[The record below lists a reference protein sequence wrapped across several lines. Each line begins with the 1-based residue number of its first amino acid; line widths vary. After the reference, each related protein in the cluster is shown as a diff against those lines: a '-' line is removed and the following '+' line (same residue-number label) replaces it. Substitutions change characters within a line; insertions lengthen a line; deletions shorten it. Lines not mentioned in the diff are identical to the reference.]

1 MAELQEYKCP
11 NCGGGVNFDSFT
23 QNMKCPYCESSES
36 KVIDSR
42 PVDDGNSIRR
52 RRECLAC
59 TRRFTTYEQI
69 ESVPL
74 VVIKKD
80 GKRQVYNRQK
90 ILSGILRACEKTHVT
105 VAQIEGVVQDIE
117 AELFN
122 SMDSEITSTHIGN
135 LVMERL
141 KKLDPIAYVRFA
153 SVYRE
158 FKDVSTFMEELNS
171 IIHTGKEKAE

>member
-1 MAELQEYKCP
+1 
-11 NCGGGVNFDSFT
+11 
-23 QNMKCPYCESSES
+23 MKCPYCENTES

-42 PVDDGNSIRR
+42 PVDEGNSIRR

-90 ILSGILRACEKTHVT
+90 IFSGILRACEKTPVT
-105 VAQIEGVVQDIE
+105 VAQIESVVQDIE

-122 SMDSEITSTHIGN
+122 SMDSEIPASYIGS
-135 LVMERL
+135 LVMDKL
-141 KKLDPIAYVRFA
+141 KELNAIAYVRFA

-158 FKDVSTFMEELNS
+158 FKDVSTFMEEINDLIQS
-171 IIHTGKEKAE
+171 SRQDKAE